1 MFQGFGKIEF
11 SFKLDGKMN
20 EFEAVDKLVSDGG
33 LEVVGIDKETGEFMY
48 RPTDKL
54 KDLDSKLSGD
64 ISAYFSST
72 TMKLWEKGFLD
83 MDIMLEDP
91 LVKLAPKSFDTEA
104 IKSLDKGE
112 RVVMQEIIR
121 VLMEKK

>member
-1 MFQGFGKIEF
+1 
-11 SFKLDGKMN
+11 MN
-20 EFEAVDKLVSDGG
+20 EFDAVEKLVSDGG

-54 KDLDSKLSGD
+54 KDLDSKLSND
-64 ISAYFSST
+64 MSAYFYST